1 MSGLRTRP
9 TEKLPT
15 VIEKKPTMV
24 RGNHLHSWLG
34 VALASVTI
42 VAGGF
47 GYRLMA
53 SAIDSRLSQP
63 VRLERP
69 LRSLPLALGA
79 WQGEDVELSEA
90 TLRIAQNDDY
100 VNREY
105 HHTETGE
112 AVGLYIAYTAR
123 PRTMLRHRPTV
134 CYPSAGWS
142 HLQTQETTLPIA
154 GGKSLPVLIHRFL
167 KPGMTEARTVVLN
180 YYVLNG
186 RLTIDEDR
194 FWGISWRDPNLRRDA
209 SRYVAQIQITAGG
222 FMDADGAERSVRR
235 FAVDAAEVLLALL
248 PGTDG

>member
-1 MSGLRTRP
+1 MAGAA
-9 TEKLPT
+9 
-15 VIEKKPTMV
+15 MV
-24 RGNHLHSWLG
+24 
-34 VALASVTI
+34 V
-42 VAGGF
+42 GGF

-53 SAIDSRLSQP
+53 SAIDARLSQP

-69 LRSLPLALGA
+69 LRSLPLVLGA
-79 WQGEDVELSEA
+79 WQGADVELSEA

-112 AVGLYIAYTAR
+112 AVGLYIAYTGR

-142 HLQTQETTLPIA
+142 HLQTQETILPIE
-154 GGKSLPVLIHRFL
+154 GGTSLPVMIHRFL

-180 YYVLNG
+180 YYILNG
-186 RLTIDEDR
+186 RLTIDENS
-194 FWGISWRDPNLRRDA
+194 FWGLGWRDPNLRRDA

-222 FMDADGAERSVRR
+222 YMDADGAERSVRR
-235 FAVDAAEVLLALL
+235 FATESADALLALL
-248 PGTDG
+248 PGADR